1 MSLEADPTFSIL
13 VERARSILRVS
24 ARTREED
31 PRTTIE
37 VTFSGGA
44 EGNWFRLTHNGQL
57 RLFPAELVAAHR
69 PLSAIVRLIADEVD
83 LAKPPSEQL
92 LSLLFQSLLAFASR
106 LDKLVPLP
114 RWGRVIRDRRIERSL
129 EMLHADLSKLWTVDR
144 LARAVG
150 LSRPVFAR
158 QFVKMMRLSPM
169 RYLAHRRLERAAE
182 LLLDSSSSLAEIAQS
197 VGYRSE
203 FAFGRAFKRHHGIA
217 PGQYRRG
224 PSSMPGVAV
233 SRAA

>member
-1 MSLEADPTFSIL
+1 MSFDAQPPLSIL

-24 ARTREED
+24 ARTREES

-44 EGNWFRLTHNGQL
+44 EGSWFRLTQSGQV

-83 LAKPPSEQL
+83 LAKAPSEQL

-114 RWGRVIRDRRIERSL
+114 RWGREIRDRRIERSL
-129 EMLHADLSKLWTVDR
+129 EMLHADLSRLWTVDH

-158 QFVKMMRLSPM
+158 QFVKMMSVSPM
-169 RYLAHRRLERAAE
+169 RYLTHRRLERAAL

-203 FAFGRAFKRHHGIA
+203 FAFGRAFKRHHGVA
-217 PGQYRRG
+217 PGHYRRG
-224 PSSMPGVAV
+224 PGAMPGVTI